1 MKGFAQTLWIAS
13 AITGVFMTGWF
24 LGVDY
29 TKRNIAEI
37 MVRDMQTFFLDS
49 ADELANIFVEAFEQP
64 KHPAN
69 MSDEELVEYFDNLCK
84 KAKER

>member
-1 MKGFAQTLWIAS
+1 MRSFADILWIAS
-13 AITGVFMTGWF
+13 AITGIFMTGWF

-49 ADELANIFVEAFEQP
+49 ADELIETFVDVFEQP

-69 MSDEELVEYFDNLCK
+69 MSDEELIEYMDNLCK
-84 KAKER
+84 GDTK

>member
-1 MKGFAQTLWIAS
+1 MRSFAETLWIAA
-13 AITGVFMTGWF
+13 AITGIFMSGWF
-24 LGVDY
+24 LGADY

-49 ADELANIFVEAFEQP
+49 ADEFIDSFVEAFERP

-69 MSDEELVEYFDNLCK
+69 VSDEELMDYMNNLLEEIK
-84 KAKER
+84 